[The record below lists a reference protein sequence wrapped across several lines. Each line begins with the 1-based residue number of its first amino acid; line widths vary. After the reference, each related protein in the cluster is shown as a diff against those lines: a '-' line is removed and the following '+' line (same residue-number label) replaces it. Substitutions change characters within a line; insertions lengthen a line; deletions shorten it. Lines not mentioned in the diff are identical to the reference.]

1 MNTARSSFR
10 PAALTLGIAVCAT
23 AWATPTMAA
32 GIAAGTLIENTATAT
47 YTSGASGGSVTSNKV
62 TLKVD
67 ELLDVAV
74 ATLSSTPATA
84 SSAPAVLAYSVTNSG
99 NGPEAFKLSANPQV
113 TGNGFD
119 GTVASIVADT
129 NDNGIY
135 DAGIDQV
142 LAAGTVTPSL
152 DPDKSLKI
160 FVLVTLPAGATDAAT
175 SQVRLTA
182 AAATGTGTPGTVFAA
197 QGNGGG
203 DAVVGT
209 TTAEANSLAS
219 LVASLASVGLAKSA
233 VILDQFG
240 TAKPVPGATVTY
252 TLTASVSGTGSV
264 EGLHIV
270 DGIPTGTTYVPGTL
284 KLDGAVLTDGADTD
298 SGTAGSTGIDVALG
312 KVNGGS
318 TRTINFAVKI
328 N

>member
-1 MNTARSSFR
+1 
-10 PAALTLGIAVCAT
+10 
-23 AWATPTMAA
+23 
-32 GIAAGTLIENTATAT
+32 
-47 YTSGASGGSVTSNKV
+47 
-62 TLKVD
+62 
-67 ELLDVAV
+67 
-74 ATLSSTPATA
+74 
-84 SSAPAVLAYSVTNSG
+84 VLAYSVTNSG

-142 LAAGTVTPSL
+142 LAAGTATPSL

-252 TLTASVSGTGSV
+252 TLTASVSGTGSA

>member
-1 MNTARSSFR
+1 
-10 PAALTLGIAVCAT
+10 
-23 AWATPTMAA
+23 MAA

-84 SSAPAVLAYSVTNSG
+84 NSAPAVLAYSVTNSG

-113 TGNGFD
+113 TGNAFD
-119 GTVASIVADT
+119 GTVTAIVADT
-129 NDNGIY
+129 NGNGIY
-135 DAGIDQV
+135 DAGVDQV
-142 LAAGTVTPSL
+142 LAAGAATSPL
-152 DPDKSLKI
+152 DPDKSLKV
-160 FVLVTLPAGATDAAT
+160 FVLVSLPAGASDAAT

-182 AAATGTGTPGTVFAA
+182 AAATGAGTPGTVFAA

-209 TTAEANSLAS
+209 TTAEANSLAA

-233 VILDQFG
+233 AIVDQFG

-252 TLTASVSGTGSV
+252 TLTASVSGTGV
-264 EGLHIV
+264 ADGLHIS
-270 DGIPTGTTYVPGTL
+270 DGIPAGTTYVPGSL
-284 KLDGAVLTDGADTD
+284 KLDGAVLTDGADAD
-298 SGTAGSTGIDVALG
+298 DGTAGSSGIDVALG
-312 KVNGGS
+312 KVAGGS
-318 TRTINFAVKI
+318 ARTVNFAVKI